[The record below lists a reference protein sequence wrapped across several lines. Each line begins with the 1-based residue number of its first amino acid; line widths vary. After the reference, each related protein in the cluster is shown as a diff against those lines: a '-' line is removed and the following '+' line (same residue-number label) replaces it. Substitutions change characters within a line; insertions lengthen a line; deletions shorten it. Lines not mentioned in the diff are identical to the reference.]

1 MQYFHVTQF
10 RLLNALRC
18 TDSRGKLDFFLNAK
32 TIWCLSDSK
41 TGMLNLTTHCPMS
54 GLCV

>member
-18 TDSRGKLDFFLNAK
+18 TDSRGKLDFFKMQKPFGA
-32 TIWCLSDSK
+32 SDSK
-41 TGMLNLTTHCPMS
+41 TGMLNLTTHCPVS